1 MSYLRMTKQ
10 DVINQITEQT
20 GLDAQLSRSIM
31 EAYFALVKTAVSQGE
46 TLYVRSFGSFGPK
59 QRAAKVARNINEN
72 TAIRIEAHTIPY
84 FKPSAEFSNQ
94 VRAQTAGI
102 DDRKAPKNKTKK
114 GR

>member
-1 MSYLRMTKQ
+1 MTKE

-20 GLDAQLSRSIM
+20 GLDPQLSQSII

-84 FKPSAEFSNQ
+84 FKPSREFVNQ
-94 VRAQTAGI
+94 VRAQTVSI
-102 DDRKAPKNKTKK
+102 DDRKALKSKTKK
-114 GR
+114 GQ